1 MMAFVESL
9 LNSLNSMGW
18 LEITGFV
25 ILFIGV
31 IGTMMSPYRYLL
43 TYLAAGMAYW
53 LSIEVI
59 AYMLNSG
66 FEFTSINAYIS
77 AIGISMIGIFAW
89 LAATEPQRT
98 RRRAAER
105 EANYIE
111 HTPMYDGEVPT
122 SRG

>member
-1 MMAFVESL
+1 MMTFIESFVSGLTTTQVVGLIIL
-9 LNSLNSMGW
+9 L
-18 LEITGFV
+18 V
-25 ILFIGV
+25 GV
-31 IGTMMSPYRYLL
+31 VGTMMSPYRYLL

-53 LSIEVI
+53 LSIEAI
-59 AYMLNSG
+59 AYVLNSG

-77 AIGISMIGIFAW
+77 AVGISMIGVFAW
-89 LAATEPQRT
+89 LAATEPKRA

-111 HTPMYDGEVPT
+111 HTPMYEGEVPT